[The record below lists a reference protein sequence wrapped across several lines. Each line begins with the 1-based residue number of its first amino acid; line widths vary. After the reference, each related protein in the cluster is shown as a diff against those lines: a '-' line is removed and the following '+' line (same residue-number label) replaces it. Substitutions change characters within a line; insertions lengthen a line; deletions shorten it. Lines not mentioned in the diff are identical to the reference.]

1 MFVHSRLVSLAMILA
16 ICVVVGGCEQEQLPT
31 VAENSDSNAKRPPK
45 PKRPRKR
52 KKPSSRRGGP
62 TAPRSTKRGGG
73 PSILTP
79 PTTVAPRAP
88 NVTPGANP
96 YLGVGFD
103 GPQSVRSVAPVGRG
117 IPGRPAKVV
126 AIPPGP
132 LTVEQAIEGI
142 RSNGGRVIMEDGKAI
157 KVFYNRTRIP
167 DAALRPVKYL
177 PTLKILNISDT
188 AVTDAGLEYLKG
200 LKELRR
206 LYPHGSG
213 LTDVGIEEIRVALPD
228 LEVLQ

>member
-1 MFVHSRLVSLAMILA
+1 
-16 ICVVVGGCEQEQLPT
+16 
-31 VAENSDSNAKRPPK
+31 
-45 PKRPRKR
+45 
-52 KKPSSRRGGP
+52 
-62 TAPRSTKRGGG
+62 
-73 PSILTP
+73 
-79 PTTVAPRAP
+79 
-88 NVTPGANP
+88 
-96 YLGVGFD
+96 
-103 GPQSVRSVAPVGRG
+103 
-117 IPGRPAKVV
+117 
-126 AIPPGP
+126 
-132 LTVEQAIEGI
+132 
-142 RSNGGRVIMEDGKAI
+142 MEDGKAI